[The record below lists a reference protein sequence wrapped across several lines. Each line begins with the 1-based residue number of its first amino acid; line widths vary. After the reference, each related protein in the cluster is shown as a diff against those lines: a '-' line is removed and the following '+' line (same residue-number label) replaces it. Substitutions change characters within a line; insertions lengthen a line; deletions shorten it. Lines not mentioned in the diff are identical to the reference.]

1 MKKKLISVKDFS
13 EKMQS
18 IKRRIKNA
26 FSEEGAEAA
35 AALRE
40 LIEELENA
48 DIEIDERELASR
60 VEEVIKAYN
69 GEASNEVPASV
80 ANALA
85 AKFAELQK
93 KMPVSDKLTPVIKN
107 QVAAAILKARGKE
120 DVKNAV
126 DAVLVKNGISG
137 LSFEETVDFAI
148 SENWGSS
155 NRLFD
160 ALRKVPFTKFF
171 YSEQEAIDA
180 GLVAHGWDKDSE
192 TAKVIQSIVANG
204 KTIATQYIYKR
215 QQVAQEDLDDIRE
228 AGSESTFLRWLD
240 EELDR
245 QIVNTIVALLLG
257 HTDVITD
264 ITSIETLEGL
274 GATDAFRT
282 AVEVADLDDL
292 KITNIRALSDAV
304 PNPMGKAKWLVINQT
319 SLTKISEF
327 KYGEGGDTTYHRLED
342 LKGMIGVDEIFVT
355 SLATKPFVFLPDG
368 YWVKEKNAISVSY
381 PTWEHNV
388 QNWQKERNI
397 GGGIHDLK
405 SVAFP
410 VKGE

>member
-1 MKKKLISVKDFS
+1 MKKKLITVTDFI
-13 EKMQS
+13 EKLEP
-18 IKRRIKNA
+18 IKRKIKNA

-48 DIEIDERELASR
+48 DIEIDERELAAR

-69 GEASNEVPASV
+69 GEASNEVPAAV

-93 KMPVSDKLTPVIKN
+93 RMPVSDQLTPAVKN
-107 QVAAAILKARGKE
+107 KVAAAILKAHGKE
-120 DVKNAV
+120 EVKNAV
-126 DAVLVKNGISG
+126 AAVLVENGISG
-137 LSFEETVDFAI
+137 LTFEQAVDFAI

-171 YSEQEAIDA
+171 YTEQDA
-180 GLVAHGWDKDSE
+180 LNAGVIAHGWNKTSE
-192 TAKVIQSIVANG
+192 TGKVVQALTVNG
-204 KTIATQYIYKR
+204 KTISTQYVYKR
-215 QQVAQEDLDDIRE
+215 QQVAQEDLDNIRE
-228 AGSESTFLRWLD
+228 TGGEATFLRWLD

-245 QIVNTIVALLLG
+245 QIVNTIVAFMLG
-257 HTDVITD
+257 HSVEVTD
-264 ITSIETLEGL
+264 ITSFETLMGE
-274 GATDAFRT
+274 GATDVFRT
-282 AVEVADLDDL
+282 AVQVADLDQL
-292 KITNIRALSDAV
+292 GIENIRALADAV
-304 PNPMGKAKWLVINQT
+304 PNPNGKAKWLIISQT
-319 SLTKISEF
+319 LLTQISAF
-327 KYGEGGDTTYHRLED
+327 QYGAGGSTIYHSID
-342 LKGMIGVDEIFVT
+342 DMKGMLGVDEIYVT
-355 SLATKPFVFLPDG
+355 SLATVPVVFLPDG

-381 PTWEHNV
+381 PNWEFNV

-410 VKGE
+410 VEG